1 MLCVA
6 LSLLSIVVNTEL
18 VWLLWWSELEG
29 EGELSHRQEP
39 NTARERYTVSEKAV
53 NGYKAAHP
61 WLDEVIV
68 TQEQKR
74 R

>member
-39 NTARERYTVSEKAV
+39 NAARERYIVSEKAMD
-53 NGYKAAHP
+53 GYKAAFRC
-61 WLDEVIV
+61 E
-68 TQEQKR
+68 E
-74 R
+74 